1 MLDDLYD
8 MSQIIKIYFS
18 ILIRNIFWG
27 IGAVLKNIRALF
39 RKKFINLLIISSIL
53 HQYLLNVSK
62 FVSVI
67 YFRTLTISLILVTR
81 F

>member
-8 MSQIIKIYFS
+8 MSQIIKIYSS
-18 ILIRNIFWG
+18 ILIRNIFSG
-27 IGAVLKNIRALF
+27 VGAVLKNIRALS
-39 RKKFINLLIISSIL
+39 RKKFINLLIISKIL

-62 FVSVI
+62 YMSVI
-67 YFRTLTISLILVTR
+67 YFRTLTISLILMTR